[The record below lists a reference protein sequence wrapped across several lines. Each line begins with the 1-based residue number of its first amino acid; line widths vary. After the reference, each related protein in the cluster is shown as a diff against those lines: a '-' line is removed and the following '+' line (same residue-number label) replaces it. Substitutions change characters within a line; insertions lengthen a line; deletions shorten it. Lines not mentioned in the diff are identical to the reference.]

1 MDTLTVVL
9 GVLDVIV
16 CIALI
21 LLVISQEGNAQGL
34 GTIAGGADTFF
45 GAHKG
50 RSIDRVL
57 KRLTTALAIVF
68 GVLTVVLFMLTS
80 T

>member
-1 MDTLTVVL
+1 MGTLTIVL
-9 GVLDVIV
+9 GVLDVLV
-16 CIALI
+16 CIALV

-57 KRLTTALAIVF
+57 KRLTTVLAILF
-68 GVLTVVLFMLTS
+68 GILTVVLFMLTS

>member
-1 MDTLTVVL
+1 MGIFVTCL

-21 LLVISQEGNAQGL
+21 LLVVSQEGNAQGL

-45 GAHKG
+45 GQNKG
-50 RSIDRVL
+50 RSYDRIL
-57 KRLTTALAIVF
+57 KRITTFLAIGF
-68 GVLTVVLFMLTS
+68 GLLTVVLFALTS
-80 T
+80 V

>member
-1 MDTLTVVL
+1 MHALTVTL
-9 GVLDVIV
+9 AVIDMILCV
-16 CIALI
+16 ALI

-57 KRLTTALAIVF
+57 KRVTTYLA
-68 GVLTVVLFMLTS
+68 VLFGLMTIVLFYLTS
-80 T
+80 Y